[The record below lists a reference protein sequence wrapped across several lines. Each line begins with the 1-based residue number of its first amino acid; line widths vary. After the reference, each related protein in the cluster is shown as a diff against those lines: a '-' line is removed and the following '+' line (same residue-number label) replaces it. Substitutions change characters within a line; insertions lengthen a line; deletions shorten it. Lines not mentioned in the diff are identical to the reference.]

1 MSITPSPRR
10 LGKKKVR
17 DGCDAGLY
25 MNIIICNRLL
35 RSDSFFDMFWLMLSL
50 APNLSTL
57 ASNLGAN
64 VKSSEKIIIRI
75 EFLLVS

>member
-25 MNIIICNRLL
+25 INIIICNRLL
-35 RSDSFFDMFWLMLSL
+35 RSDSFFFDTHIHFYLEGFVGFSM
-50 APNLSTL
+50 
-57 ASNLGAN
+57 
-64 VKSSEKIIIRI
+64 
-75 EFLLVS
+75 